1 MLFLGRYWSLY
12 CRLIRIA
19 LILAAL
25 GGISL
30 LTLSMF
36 ELYQGYVELVLA
48 LAVFAPVG
56 VIFLVNGIGVF
67 FYFVLNLQQMLR
79 VRGDSSTGAYVC
91 NLALMATAFLLPA
104 IFFLFLS
111 LRCFLGFLET

>member
-12 CRLIRIA
+12 CRLIKIS
-19 LILAAL
+19 LILAIL
-25 GGISL
+25 GGVSL

-36 ELYQGYVELVLA
+36 ELYQGYAELVLA
-48 LAVFAPVG
+48 MGVFAPVG
-56 VIFLVNGIGVF
+56 VVFLVNGIGVF
-67 FYFVLNLQQMLR
+67 CFFVLNLQQMLT

-91 NLALMATAFLLPA
+91 NLALMAIAFLLPA

-111 LRCFLGFLET
+111 LRCFLGFMAA